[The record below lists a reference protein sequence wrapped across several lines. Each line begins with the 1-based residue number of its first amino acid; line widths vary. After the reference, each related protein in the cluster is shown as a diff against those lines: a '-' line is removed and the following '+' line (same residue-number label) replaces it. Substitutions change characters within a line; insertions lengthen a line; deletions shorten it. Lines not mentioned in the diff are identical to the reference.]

1 MNALHELHLVRPSSV
16 DDAVRA
22 LAEDGARPLAGGT
35 DLLPNLRRGL
45 GEPRTLVDLGAI
57 PGMNAIASTADGGLR
72 LGAGATLATLANDE
86 RVRSGWPAIAHA
98 AGLVAGPTHRATA
111 TLGGNLCQD
120 TR

>member
-72 LGAGATLATLANDE
+72 LGAGATLAMLANDE